1 MPSSGWS
8 PTRPVTAR
16 CAVSTDLGRRRPA
29 IRHNGHVN
37 LGIIVPLVVLPIA
50 LVGAYLWFRRLLAD
64 LRPVEANSFSGLRLT
79 AEALHRVPSPPW
91 RVVYE
96 VGGALGDVDHVIV
109 GPPGVI
115 AITTVVADRPDP
127 AELRMARGDA
137 QLVGDA
143 AITRGPLDEL
153 LRPVG
158 SSCGRSA
165 RVYWGVADPRRP
177 AADDLVHASKLVE
190 GQRLAEWLAS
200 IALAEQATTLDQ
212 AGIDMVWRT
221 ITMGVRR
228 PDPLP

>member
-1 MPSSGWS
+1 M
-8 PTRPVTAR
+8 
-16 CAVSTDLGRRRPA
+16 
-29 IRHNGHVN
+29 N

-50 LVGAYLWFRRLLAD
+50 LVGAYLWYRRSLAD
-64 LRPVEANSFSGLRLT
+64 MRPVEAKPVSGLRLT
-79 AEALHRVPSPPW
+79 SEALHRVPSPPW

-96 VGGALGDVDHVIV
+96 IGGALGDVDHIVV
-109 GPPGVI
+109 GPPGVT
-115 AITTVVADRPDP
+115 AITTLVADRPD
-127 AELRMARGDA
+127 AARLREARGEA

-165 RVYWGVADPRRP
+165 RVYWGAPDPRRP
-177 AADDLVHASKLVE
+177 AADDLVHASQLVE

-200 IALAEQATTLDQ
+200 IERVDQTTTLDQ

-221 ITMGVRR
+221 ITMGIGR